1 MHMFVSLNFHNLH
14 FFNFPMVHHGTKIVI
29 VVAFLEFQMTRTN
42 QEVSAQAGEVI
53 SL

>member
-1 MHMFVSLNFHNLH
+1 
-14 FFNFPMVHHGTKIVI
+14 